1 VDLLGA
7 HMSIAGGIYNAPE
20 RGVAATCN
28 VIQVFT
34 QNSNQWR
41 GKAVSDAD
49 AKLFQDKLA
58 ASGMADVVSH
68 DIYLINLASAPGET
82 RDKSLIAFKEE
93 MERCARLG
101 IKKIVMHPGSHN
113 GDGEAV
119 GIRRICEAF
128 DDLFTQV
135 PQFAGKVLLENTA
148 GQGSNLG
155 YRFEHLKAIIEG
167 TSFKD
172 RFGICFDTCHAFA
185 SGYPISERDGYLRT
199 FDELDRAVGLANV
212 QAFHLNDSKK
222 GLGCKVDRHEH
233 IGTGALG
240 LEAFRLL
247 LNDKR
252 FAGVP
257 KFLETPKGDDDEM
270 DRVNLKLLR
279 SLIEG

>member
-28 VIQVFT
+28 VIQIFT

-41 GKAVSDAD
+41 GKAISDAD

-58 ASGMADVVSH
+58 ATGIVEVVSH
-68 DIYLINLASAPGET
+68 DIYLINLAAAPGET
-82 RDKSLIAFKEE
+82 RDKSLMAFREE
-93 MERCARLG
+93 LERCARLG
-101 IKKIVMHPGSHN
+101 IKKIVMHPGSHT

-119 GIRRICEAF
+119 GLKRICEAF

-135 PQFAGKVLLENTA
+135 PQFTGKVLLENTA
-148 GQGSNLG
+148 GQGTNLG
-155 YRFEHLKAIIEG
+155 YRFEHLKAIREG
-167 TSFKD
+167 CSFKD
-172 RFGICFDTCHAFA
+172 RFGVCFDTCHAFA
-185 SGYPISERDGYLRT
+185 AGYPIAERDGYLRT
-199 FDELDRAVGLANV
+199 FDELDRAVGLENV

-222 GLGCKVDRHEH
+222 GLGCKVDRHEQ
-233 IGTGALG
+233 IGSGALG

-247 LNDKR
+247 LNDAR

-279 SLIEG
+279 SLIEA

>member
-1 VDLLGA
+1 MDLLGA
-7 HMSIAGGIYNAPE
+7 HVSIAGGIYNAPE

-28 VIQVFT
+28 AIQLFT
-34 QNSNQWR
+34 QNANQWR
-41 GKAVSDAD
+41 GKMVSDAD

-58 ASGMADVVSH
+58 ATGITEVVSH
-68 DIYLINLASAPGET
+68 DIYLINLAAAPGET
-82 RDKSLIAFKEE
+82 RDKSLIAFREE

-101 IKKIVMHPGSHN
+101 IRKIVMHPGSHN

-128 DDLFTQV
+128 DDLFPQV
-135 PQFAGKVLLENTA
+135 PQFTGKVLLENTA
-148 GQGSNLG
+148 GQGTNLG

-172 RFGICFDTCHAFA
+172 HFGVCIDTCHAFA
-185 SGYPISERDGYLRT
+185 AGYPISERDGYLRS
-199 FDELDRAVGLANV
+199 FDELDQAVGLENV

-233 IGTGALG
+233 IGSGALG
-240 LEAFRLL
+240 LETFRLL
-247 LNDKR
+247 MNDER
-252 FAGVP
+252 FVSVP

-279 SLIEG
+279 SLIGT